1 MFGDPE
7 EEEEFSDSQVAHI
20 QALKAIAPQFL
31 QREHLWEKSKQWPY
45 LRNKAERGGSRL
57 EILESSL
64 QDIKR
69 LLTKKSDLNKP
80 TGQDFKRLWAVK
92 AMHYLDKADVN
103 CEKSRMTLARDAA
116 KTEGG
121 NEYVVR
127 RILHDE
133 KNWVKYRFLP
143 HGQCG
148 RHFKIWTMLDDPG
161 TLGFIHEKRALLGE
175 SKC

>member
-1 MFGDPE
+1 VGKNQNNGHTYGIKQKE
-7 EEEEFSDSQVAHI
+7 EVQGSKSLSQVCRI
-20 QALKAIAPQFL
+20 P
-31 QREHLWEKSKQWPY
+31 
-45 LRNKAERGGSRL
+45 
-57 EILESSL
+57 
-64 QDIKR
+64 IKR
-69 LLTKKSDLNKP
+69 LLTKKSAVNKP
-80 TGQDFKRLWAVK
+80 MGQDFKRLWAVK
-92 AMHYLDKADVN
+92 TMHYLDKADVN

-116 KTEGG
+116 KTEGE

-148 RHFKIWTMLDDPG
+148 RHFKIWIMLDDPG
-161 TLGFIHEKRALLGE
+161 TLGFIHEKCALLGE